1 VAEPIE
7 SSTEEA
13 APEELAAE
21 ELAVEDLAPESAE
34 STENPESTES

>member
-1 VAEPIE
+1 MAEPIE